1 MTHPQ
6 STQWAALILRVSL
19 GVMYLAHSV
28 LLKVLTFGLSGTAQW
43 FASVGFPAELAY
55 GVAFA
60 EIIGGTMLLL
70 WVYTRWV
77 ALALIPI
84 LLGALT
90 VHWANGWVFS
100 AQGGGWEY
108 PLFLVSASIA
118 QFLLG
123 NGAFALSKTVT
134 QPT

>member
-1 MTHPQ
+1 M
-6 STQWAALILRVSL
+6 L
-19 GVMYLAHSV
+19 
-28 LLKVLTFGLSGTAQW
+28 
-43 FASVGFPAELAY
+43 
-55 GVAFA
+55 A

-70 WVYTRWV
+70 GVYTRWV

-108 PLFLVSASIA
+108 PLFLIWASVV

-123 NGAFALSKTVT
+123 DGVFALRKTVT